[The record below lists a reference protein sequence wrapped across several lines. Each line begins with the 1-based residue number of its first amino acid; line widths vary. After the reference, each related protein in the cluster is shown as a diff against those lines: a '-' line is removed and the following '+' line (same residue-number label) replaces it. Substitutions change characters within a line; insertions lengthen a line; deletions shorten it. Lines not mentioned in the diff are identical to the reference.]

1 MTREPLVLD
10 RETWLAGLLPDLR
23 PEAAHRLTEIDRE
36 AIFEAI
42 PEFAENHE
50 ELELEVET
58 ADGDEGF
65 GAEAPLLIRGTRIFV
80 KAGEA
85 GRETLKRL
93 VRIVVLYAVVG
104 VLNPLAGFVGLTID
118 LVLDIFSRLLR
129 LEPEEAEIV
138 ETLLELRAEDPERKI
153 SVQDLAAVLDDTADL
168 ETRVRSLEREGIVE
182 SRSHGLQV
190 VF

>member
-1 MTREPLVLD
+1 MTQEPLVLD
-10 RETWLAGLLPDLR
+10 RETWLVGLVPDLQ
-23 PEAAHRLTEIDRE
+23 PQAAHRLTEIDRD

-42 PEFAENHE
+42 PELANRE
-50 ELELEVET
+50 ELELEVKT

-104 VLNPLAGFVGLTID
+104 VLNPLAGFVGLTVD
-118 LVLDIFSRLLR
+118 LVLDIFSRLSR
-129 LEPEEAEIV
+129 LEPEEAAIV

-153 SVQDLAAVLDDTADL
+153 SVKDLAAVLDDTADL
-168 ETRVRSLEREGIVE
+168 ETRVRSLERDGIVE
-182 SRSHGLQV
+182 SQGQGLQV